1 MKFDQSKEIPNDQ
14 ALAIIR
20 EIVEDGV
27 LILSHHA
34 KQRMS
39 ERGYSL
45 HDVMHIVLH
54 GQIVCK
60 EYKEVTRN
68 WSYKIRGNDLEN
80 DEGAVVLA
88 IIKRMSA
95 VVVTVLG

>member
-1 MKFDQSKEIPNDQ
+1 MKFDQSKEIPNGQ

-34 KQRMS
+34 KQRML

-45 HDVMHIVLH
+45 HDVIHILLH
-54 GQIVCK
+54 GQIVSK
-60 EYKEVTRN
+60 EYKEITKN
-68 WSYKIRGNDLEN
+68 WSYKIQGNDLEN
-80 DEGAVVLA
+80 DEGTVVLA

-95 VVVTVLG
+95 VVITVLG